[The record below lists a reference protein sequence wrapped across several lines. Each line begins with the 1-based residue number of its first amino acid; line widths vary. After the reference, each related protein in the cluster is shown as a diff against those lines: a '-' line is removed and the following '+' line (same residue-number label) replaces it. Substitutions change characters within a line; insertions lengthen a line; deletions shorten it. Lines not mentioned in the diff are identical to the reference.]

1 MCSVWMPLSA
11 VAAIDSL
18 ELIAGS
24 HRWGKQYL
32 PIQFLAPD
40 TTTLAGDPENLPP
53 GVEVLP
59 DIEAQRDQH
68 QILAWD
74 LEPGDCIVFDA
85 RVIHAN
91 QGNRAGVPAE
101 RLALRFGAEDI
112 TFAPNKFPWVVV
124 DDNYHD
130 LKDKAPLGGENFP
143 LVWACPR

>member
-32 PIQFLAPD
+32 PIQILAPD

-53 GVEVLP
+53 GVDVLP

-68 QILAWD
+68 QILACGHIID
-74 LEPGDCIVFDA
+74 I
-85 RVIHAN
+85 
-91 QGNRAGVPAE
+91 
-101 RLALRFGAEDI
+101 ALR
-112 TFAPNKFPWVVV
+112 W
-124 DDNYHD
+124 
-130 LKDKAPLGGENFP
+130 LM
-143 LVWACPR
+143 PRQWR